1 MSDDYSEHDRQEV
14 ARRAAGFLQAAAEE
28 IEEAA
33 LEVERSTGER
43 ILRRRPAL
51 ADATRADLELLA
63 VQAELGA
70 AALRSAL
77 PWVPAGTT
85 LGAVMKT
92 LPPHLAF
99 ELVVKLRAAGLDV

>member
-1 MSDDYSEHDRQEV
+1 MSDDYSEHDRREV
-14 ARRAAGFLQAAAEE
+14 ARRAATFLQAAAEE

-51 ADATRADLELLA
+51 ADATRGDLQLLA
-63 VQAELGA
+63 VQAETGA
-70 AALRSAL
+70 AAIRAAI
-77 PWVPAGTT
+77 PWVPNGMT
-85 LGAVMKT
+85 LGAVIKT

-99 ELVVKLRAAGLDV
+99 ELTTRMRAAGLDV